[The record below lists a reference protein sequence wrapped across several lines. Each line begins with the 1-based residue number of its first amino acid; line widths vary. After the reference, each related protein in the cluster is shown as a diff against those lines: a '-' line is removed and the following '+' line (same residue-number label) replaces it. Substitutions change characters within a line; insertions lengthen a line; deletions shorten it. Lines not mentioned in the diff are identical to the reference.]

1 MGFDQWLVFQVAKL
15 IRHRYGE
22 VLGPELPRW
31 QAINE
36 QNRLQALVNQLAG
49 CGEDITLRYGVQL
62 IAPEK
67 IRFGNH
73 VAIGSYSILRG
84 NGGITLEDF
93 VLLGD
98 HCILATAG
106 HPIGGVYFH
115 QTWTQPITLKS
126 NVWLGAQ
133 VIVMPGVT
141 IGENAVIGA
150 GAVVTEDI
158 PANSVAVGVPARVTR
173 FLTSDSD
180 ELLKQKAE
188 IRAGRLK
195 KIATRGKRDVFG
207 IKDNE

>member
-1 MGFDQWLVFQVAKL
+1 MWFDQWLVQQFARL

-22 VLGPELPRW
+22 ALGLELPKW

-36 QNRLQALVNQLAG
+36 QHRLQALVNQLAA
-49 CGEDITLRYGVQL
+49 CGEDVTLRYGVQL

-67 IRFGNH
+67 IHLGSH
-73 VAIGSYSILRG
+73 VAVGSYSILRG

-106 HPIGGVYFH
+106 HPVGGVYFH
-115 QTWTQPITLKS
+115 QTWTESIILKT
-126 NVWLGAQ
+126 NVWLGAN

-141 IGENAVIGA
+141 IGENAIIGA
-150 GAVVTEDI
+150 GAVVTENI

-173 FLTSDSD
+173 VLDLD
-180 ELLKQKAE
+180 PDALQKQKDE

-195 KIATRGKRDVFG
+195 KIARRGKRDVFG
-207 IKDNE
+207 IKDTP